1 MKLSWWFPA
10 PRGEEMAA
18 PDCLNRAA
26 LTRDGGECGGAGG
39 GGGDGEEGVGKSSAG
54 GVERTDSV
62 RGRTF
67 LGEESCATD
76 FCSQNGHTIV

>member
-1 MKLSWWFPA
+1 MTA
-10 PRGEEMAA
+10 VG
-18 PDCLNRAA
+18 
-26 LTRDGGECGGAGG
+26 GGAGG

-67 LGEESCATD
+67 LGGRKVVQPRLLFAERAYYSLM
-76 FCSQNGHTIV
+76 